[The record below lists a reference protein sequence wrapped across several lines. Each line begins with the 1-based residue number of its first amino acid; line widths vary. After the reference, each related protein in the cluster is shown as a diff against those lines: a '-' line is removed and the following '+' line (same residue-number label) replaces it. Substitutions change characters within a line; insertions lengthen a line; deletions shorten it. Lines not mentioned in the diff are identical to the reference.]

1 LIEQWRARAWAAYA
15 RGDSPTAHALWACA
29 DQLQEALVTDETL
42 HLTDHWPV
50 APGHE
55 LTQNDW
61 DAIKAAADEWAGR
74 SDDGQWS
81 PQIPAYVDIPYP
93 GAGGR
98 KDSGTA
104 TKQLWVIHTAECPL
118 STGYARSLSLW
129 SASSTVQASWHRMSD
144 PGTVARF
151 VPPGRAA
158 WHATIANRISVGY
171 EQAGYAAFP
180 RSTWLTVDGQASID
194 RLAQV
199 IVADGVPLSSVRR
212 LTDDE
217 VRRALNGDTS
227 VRGICSHAQIQP
239 KDRTDP
245 GAGYPWD
252 VLLDSIKR
260 HHPDTKTPDTPQTVW
275 GEGDTGP
282 DVERIQ
288 RIVGATVDGD
298 WGPLT
303 TAAVKAWQ
311 TLHGLEPDGLWGPL
325 CEAASKTT
333 IPTLTEDD
341 MRIITDGTRTALVGA
356 GYLAT
361 LDTPEAVDVTKAL
374 VGSPVVVGNARQ
386 YDVWVAACTQGRNVT
401 APTVTAEALQAAIRG
416 ALTGLIGGA
425 K

>member
-1 LIEQWRARAWAAYA
+1 MTEK
-15 RGDSPTAHALWACA
+15 
-29 DQLQEALVTDETL
+29 

-55 LTQNDW
+55 LTQADW
-61 DAIKAAADEWAGR
+61 DALRAAADEWAGR

-81 PQIPAYVDIPYP
+81 VQIPAYVDITYP

-98 KDSGTA
+98 KDSGA
-104 TKQLWVIHTAECPL
+104 TRQQLWVIHTAECPL
-118 STGYARSLSLW
+118 QTGYAASLSRW
-129 SASSTVQASWHRMSD
+129 GADSTVQASWHRMSD
-144 PGTVARF
+144 PGTIARF
-151 VPPGRAA
+151 VPVGRAA
-158 WHATIANRISVGY
+158 WHATWANWISIGY

-180 RSTWLTVDGQASID
+180 RSTWLTDDGMASID

-199 IVADGVPLSSVRR
+199 IVADGIPADAVRV
-212 LTDDE
+212 LTDAE
-217 VRRALNGDTS
+217 VAAVKAGNTS
-227 VRGICSHAQIQP
+227 IRGLCSHAQIQP
-239 KDRTDP
+239 ADRTDP

-252 VLLDSIKR
+252 VLLDSIRR
-260 HHPDTKTPDTPQTVW
+260 HHPGTTTDTPQTVW

-288 RIVGATVDGD
+288 RIVGTEPDGD

-311 TLHGLEPDGLWGPL
+311 TAHGLEPDGLWGPL
-325 CEAASKTT
+325 CEAAASKTT

-401 APTVTAEALQAAIRG
+401 VPTITPEALQDAIRG
-416 ALTGLIGGA
+416 ALAGLIGGA